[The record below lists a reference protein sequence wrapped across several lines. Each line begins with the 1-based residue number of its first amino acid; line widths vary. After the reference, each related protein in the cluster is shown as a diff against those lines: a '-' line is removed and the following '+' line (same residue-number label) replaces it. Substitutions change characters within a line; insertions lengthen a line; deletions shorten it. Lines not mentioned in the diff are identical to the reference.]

1 MVRWATLFIAACWLL
16 AGSAARLAGASP
28 GPVETGPAA
37 AAACLRC
44 HEPAR
49 GVLSGPM
56 ATRAGE
62 RQFARRAFGAGGVR
76 FFAGACAGCHVTGC
90 ADCHGEDPHRAGR
103 PKDEACL
110 RCHNGYSAGWEY
122 EGRAPRE
129 DHARYRRGA
138 TSQGEPFLKML
149 PDVHFER
156 GMSCADC
163 HTMKSLQEG
172 KRAAKGCRDCHEP
185 AASARG
191 GHAIAAHL
199 EKLSCVSCHAAW
211 APQEYGTFLIRP
223 ANAEQEETFAPF
235 PTWGPWRKSAHLK
248 RQDVPPLGL
257 DEKGLVSPIRPRFLL
272 FVTDPK
278 NGVENRLVAAE
289 WRAFSPHT
297 VRRGTVVCGGC
308 HENRRRFL
316 LERDDER
323 LYPLEKDGL
332 PLRSY
337 WNRDGQTVVNGAFF
351 PLGRYERMNVKTPEY
366 ARQVVNQWQ
375 KLLGLAAPRSKR

>member
-1 MVRWATLFIAACWLL
+1 MARSATLFIAAFWLL
-16 AGSAARLAGASP
+16 ASSAARLADASP
-28 GPVETGPAA
+28 GSVETGPAPE
-37 AAACLRC
+37 AACLRC

-56 ATRAGE
+56 ATRSGE
-62 RQFARRAFGAGGVR
+62 RQFARRAFGAEGDR
-76 FFAGACAGCHVTGC
+76 FFAGACAGCHVAGC

-110 RCHNGYSAGWEY
+110 RCHKGYSAGWEY

-172 KRAAKGCRDCHEP
+172 KRAAKGCRDCHAP
-185 AASARG
+185 AASANPE
-191 GHAIAAHL
+191 HAIAAHL
-199 EKLSCVSCHAAW
+199 EKLSCVACHAAW
-211 APQEYGTFLIRP
+211 AAQEYGTFLIRP
-223 ANAEQEETFAPF
+223 ATVEQEETFAPL
-235 PTWGPWRKSAHLK
+235 PRWGPWRKSAHLK
-248 RQDVPPLGL
+248 RQDAPPLGL
-257 DEKGLVSPIRPRFLL
+257 DEQGLVSPVRPRFLL

-278 NGVENRLVAAE
+278 NGIENRLVAAE

-297 VRRGTVVCGGC
+297 VRRGTVACGGC
-308 HENRRRFL
+308 HDNRRRFL
-316 LERDDER
+316 LERDSER
-323 LYPLEKDGL
+323 LYRLEKDGL

-337 WNRDGQTVVNGAFF
+337 WNRDGQTVVNGSFF
-351 PLGRYERMNVKTPEY
+351 PPGRFEQMNIKTPEY
-366 ARQVVNQWQ
+366 ARQVVNQW
-375 KLLGLAAPRSKR
+375 KRLLEPAAPRSKR